1 MKKLISSL
9 FALAVIV
16 SMTVLTSC
24 GGGVDNAKVGK
35 IVEKSN
41 NNEQL
46 TEADYGTLLDY
57 VDAAM
62 DDALPIFKDVQAA
75 IADGDMEKVAS
86 LKEKAEKLETKYP
99 YMNEA
104 LSIIEYADDSELGAA
119 NQEKGKKILEKMTS
133 VGLNPAMF

>member
-57 VDAAM
+57 IDAAM
-62 DDALPIFKDVQAA
+62 DDALPIYKDVQAA
-75 IADGDMEKVAS
+75 IADGDMEKVVS

-99 YMNEA
+99 YMTEA